1 MKNLLLA
8 TSALVA
14 TAGFAAADV
23 NVGGF
28 GYLGV
33 THTGGTDAVAASAG
47 YAAAA
52 DAVVAAQAAVYDAT
66 TAADK
71 AAAEADLAAA
81 EADLADETA
90 PADATAASNSVAHAV
105 RVTFGASVETDSGI
119 TFGASSRITVSDNND
134 NGQLSHNKITVSTG
148 GLTMAVGATHGA
160 MKTQARVA
168 TFHGFNDGGGLY
180 AGGATGVDNNVGLGD
195 GGNNVLV
202 TYAMNGFTLAAASDV
217 AGTTTEFG
225 ASYAANGLSVGA
237 GIDNNNQWMAKVG
250 YSANGMSINVGTN
263 DNNDIVVVGSYAASD
278 ALSLGLGYDKDAT
291 GNNVGLNVAYSLGGG
306 ATMTANVARLHGTSA
321 AGLGV
326 QFSF

>member
-23 NVGGF
+23 NVGGYGF
-28 GYLGV
+28 VGV
-33 THTGGTDAVAASAG
+33 TNVAGTS
-47 YAAAA
+47 
-52 DAVVAAQAAVYDAT
+52 
-66 TAADK
+66 
-71 AAAEADLAAA
+71 
-81 EADLADETA
+81 
-90 PADATAASNSVAHAV
+90 SVEHKM
-105 RVTFGASVETDSGI
+105 RVTFAASVETDSGV
-119 TFGASSRITVSDNND
+119 TFGASSRMNISNNAG
-134 NGQLSHNKITVSTG
+134 NVAANALEHGKITVSTG
-148 GLTMAVGATHGA
+148 GLTMAVGATNGA

-180 AGGATGVDNNVGLGD
+180 AGGNSGVDNNVGLGD

-237 GIDNNNQWMAKVG
+237 GIDNGNQWMAKVG

-263 DNNDIVVVGSYAASD
+263 DNSDIVVTGSYAASD